1 MVRARNAILA
11 SLPLPEEVPEDM
23 LSPLSIP
30 APFTL
35 QEFISNLSGVSK
47 SPRSRDYAENT
58 AYSPSELRKLTLD
71 QVLPCRLSF
80 KLFLFPIDV

>member
-1 MVRARNAILA
+1 MVKARNAILA

-47 SPRSRDYAENT
+47 SLRSCAYAEIPHV
-58 AYSPSELRKLTLD
+58 AS
-71 QVLPCRLSF
+71 
-80 KLFLFPIDV
+80 